1 MIIKAQNRHLI
12 TGLAEN
18 LISKGMAALQYADD
32 TILCLENN
40 VQKDRYVKLLL
51 YLYEQMSG
59 LKINFKKS
67 EILLIGGDNELAS
80 TYADVFDCQVSYFT
94 VKYLG
99 VPISASKLKVK
110 DWAKMEEKSRK
121 KLDIWQ
127 ENSLSIAGGT
137 TLINVSLTNSS
148 IYYMSM
154 FLMAKTV
161 IDKLDKGRRKF
172 FWQGGQ
178 LKKKNHLVR

>member
-1 MIIKAQNRHLI
+1 LSSELFQY
-12 TGLAEN
+12 LA
-18 LISKGMAALQYADD
+18 
-32 TILCLENN
+32 
-40 VQKDRYVKLLL
+40 
-51 YLYEQMSG
+51 
-59 LKINFKKS
+59 
-67 EILLIGGDNELAS
+67 
-80 TYADVFDCQVSYFT
+80 
-94 VKYLG
+94 

>member
-80 TYADVFDCQVSYFT
+80 TYVDVFNCQVSYFST
-94 VKYLG
+94 
-99 VPISASKLKVK
+99 
-110 DWAKMEEKSRK
+110 
-121 KLDIWQ
+121 
-127 ENSLSIAGGT
+127 
-137 TLINVSLTNSS
+137 
-148 IYYMSM
+148 
-154 FLMAKTV
+154 
-161 IDKLDKGRRKF
+161 
-172 FWQGGQ
+172 
-178 LKKKNHLVR
+178 